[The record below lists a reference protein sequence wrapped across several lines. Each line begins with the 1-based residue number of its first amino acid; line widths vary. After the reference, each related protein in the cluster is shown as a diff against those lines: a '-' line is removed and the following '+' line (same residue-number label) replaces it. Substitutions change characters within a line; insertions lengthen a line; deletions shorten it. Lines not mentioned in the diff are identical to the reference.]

1 MKKSKKAIV
10 VGGGTGGH
18 IIPAVVVAKALKN
31 KGYSVVWIGSKKSY
45 ELEEKL
51 IRFSFPD
58 IKIYHIPSGKL
69 RRSGSTLRTLID
81 LRNIADIFAF
91 ISGIFV
97 SFFILLK
104 EKPLFVFSKGG
115 FVSVPVAISCKMTK
129 VPFFTHESDYTVGLA
144 NKINL
149 KFSKKFFYS
158 FEDTLKYLPENKA
171 IFSSNPVR
179 EVFFSNNKDEGLK
192 RSDKITNSLPLFDEK
207 VKDFFLDSDLNS
219 KLILILGGSLGSQR
233 INNIIFKLAPILT
246 QKYLIIHQTGKLND
260 LNLNFN
266 SGKEEKMNQSNSNKY
281 FKFNPF
287 GLKGYL
293 QIEFIYNGIAE
304 LMKLSDLIIS
314 RAGAN
319 LVFEIVASK
328 TPAIFIPLK
337 TASRGEQ
344 ENNARY
350 FAKKGNYIVLDE
362 EKLDDKILF
371 NEIEK
376 IFDSQI
382 LIKGSQLDSQVATIN
397 INSLIKAED
406 IIISS
411 IEKELKI
418 NS

>member
-1 MKKSKKAIV
+1 
-10 VGGGTGGH
+10 
-18 IIPAVVVAKALKN
+18 
-31 KGYSVVWIGSKKSY
+31 
-45 ELEEKL
+45 
-51 IRFSFPD
+51 
-58 IKIYHIPSGKL
+58 
-69 RRSGSTLRTLID
+69 
-81 LRNIADIFAF
+81 
-91 ISGIFV
+91 
-97 SFFILLK
+97 
-104 EKPLFVFSKGG
+104 
-115 FVSVPVAISCKMTK
+115 
-129 VPFFTHESDYTVGLA
+129 
-144 NKINL
+144 
-149 KFSKKFFYS
+149 
-158 FEDTLKYLPENKA
+158 
-171 IFSSNPVR
+171 
-179 EVFFSNNKDEGLK
+179 
-192 RSDKITNSLPLFDEK
+192 
-207 VKDFFLDSDLNS
+207 
-219 KLILILGGSLGSQR
+219 
-233 INNIIFKLAPILT
+233 
-246 QKYLIIHQTGKLND
+246 QKYLIIHQTGKLNE
-260 LNLNFN
+260 LNLNSN
-266 SGKEEKMNQSNSNKY
+266 SGKEEKINQSNSNKY

-350 FAKKGNYIVLDE
+350 FSEKGNYIVLDE

-382 LIKGSQLDSQVATIN
+382 YNPDSPLDSQVATIN
-397 INSLIKAED
+397 ISSLIKAED